1 MKKNKIGITSST
13 KFTVIFCGCTVL
25 FAVILFAFLTF
36 FPIKMENPANGIN
49 EKLIASAET
58 TTATTTTASYVSTT
72 ESFINTRQ
80 TTDRNRVTTAANTEV
95 VTGAASNTVAYT
107 RKNTY
112 TPIVTTK
119 AHTVATQPP
128 VITTEAPVVTE
139 EPVNTPAPIVTD
151 PPAPATEV
159 PAE

>member
-1 MKKNKIGITSST
+1 MKKNKIDITSST

-25 FAVILFAFLTF
+25 FAVILFAFLTY

-58 TTATTTTASYVSTT
+58 TTATTTTTSYVSTT

-80 TTDRNRVTTAANTEV
+80 TTDRNRVTTATYAEI
-95 VTGAASNTVAYT
+95 VTSKAADTPVYT

-112 TPIVTTK
+112 APAVTTK
-119 AHTVATQPP
+119 VYTTAAQPP